1 MFLRC
6 GHGCAVPTARGSRAG
21 STCAVLLLGAHS
33 ACGLATWF
41 GRNAPWPRGETPAV
55 NARCEGLPPTL
66 SAADRIHREQANT
79 WCITRLAPPQPREN
93 PLFLRTVLARNP
105 RQKILCAA
113 HVAFGQVCVRAT
125 QGQGLAMQNN
135 PANAAEPRLR
145 KQTPHDRFMRGN
157 QHSNRHSS
165 ARFSSVHP

>member
-1 MFLRC
+1 LAKHAPRTLDAKACRQHFLRQI
-6 GHGCAVPTARGSRAG
+6 T
-21 STCAVLLLGAHS
+21 STGK
-33 ACGLATWF
+33 
-41 GRNAPWPRGETPAV
+41 
-55 NARCEGLPPTL
+55 
-66 SAADRIHREQANT
+66 QAKT
-79 WCITRLAPPQPREN
+79 WCITRLALPQLREN

-135 PANAAEPRLR
+135 PANAAKTSPE

-157 QHSNRHSS
+157 PHSFT
-165 ARFSSVHP
+165 RFSSVHP